1 MAQRK
6 TSTSKSRKSGTGKKV
21 TQSSGKSKRT
31 TASSSR
37 TAGSLKKNLG
47 TLTTLKKKKS
57 TTTSTRATGKT
68 KSGRGSTKITILQ
81 SRKKDLFPHM
91 GMYRFPYRFEPA
103 PEIQDKLN
111 LAWFDEHYGE
121 ERMKEHIR
129 KHKLKSHQYKAYVN
143 YWWLKDRK

>member
-1 MAQRK
+1 MD
-6 TSTSKSRKSGTGKKV
+6 TSNKQLLILSHKYGTEKDLYFQVPQEWNWKEGDTIIWEIQEDNSIILK
-21 TQSSGKSKRT
+21 
-31 TASSSR
+31 

-57 TTTSTRATGKT
+57 TTTSIKATGKT

-121 ERMKEHIR
+121 ERMKKHIR
-129 KHKLKSHQYKAYVN
+129 KHKLK
-143 YWWLKDRK
+143 